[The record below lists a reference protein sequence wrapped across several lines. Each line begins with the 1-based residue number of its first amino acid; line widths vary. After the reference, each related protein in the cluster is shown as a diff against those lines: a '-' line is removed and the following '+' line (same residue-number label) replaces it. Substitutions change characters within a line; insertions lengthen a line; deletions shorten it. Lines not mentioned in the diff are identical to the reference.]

1 MQKWYN
7 IENSGTETA
16 DIFIYSEVG
25 GFDVNA
31 QSFINELR
39 EVKDKNLN
47 VHINSLGGSV
57 FDGMAIYNALKN
69 HKKKVI
75 TKVEGIAASIASVI
89 AMAGDTIEM
98 AENSLFMIHNPFTM
112 AGGDAGELRKTAD
125 ILDKIRDE
133 IANIYASN
141 SGQDVE
147 TLVGLMNT
155 ETWFNASETIDN
167 GFANEVTKAIK
178 VENSYDLSKF
188 NNITSEKVNKV
199 INNKQNQIEMA
210 KKEVVNEEKS
220 LLEKK
225 LY

>member
-75 TKVEGIAASIASVI
+75 TKV
-89 AMAGDTIEM
+89 
-98 AENSLFMIHNPFTM
+98 F
-112 AGGDAGELRKTAD
+112 
-125 ILDKIRDE
+125 
-133 IANIYASN
+133 
-141 SGQDVE
+141 
-147 TLVGLMNT
+147 
-155 ETWFNASETIDN
+155 
-167 GFANEVTKAIK
+167 
-178 VENSYDLSKF
+178 
-188 NNITSEKVNKV
+188 
-199 INNKQNQIEMA
+199 
-210 KKEVVNEEKS
+210 
-220 LLEKK
+220 
-225 LY
+225 